1 VRNRLR
7 PKIPLQGAYPERPIS
22 IERGD
27 GDAKWLKVRPPKGF
41 FCRSLKT
48 QRRLGEI
55 DEAGWDAWFYA
66 TRCRSDRTIRLDA
79 WAERL

>member
-48 QRRLGEI
+48 QQGLAQVCEP
-55 DEAGWDAWFYA
+55 GWDARFCPPS
-66 TRCRSDRTIRLDA
+66 RRLEGTIRLDA
-79 WAERL
+79 WA